1 MFPNPRSPTPPSR
14 PGFTLIELLV
24 VVVIIATL
32 VGLLLPALASGR
44 ASSRATVCGSNLKQ
58 LAQAAM
64 GYAPEHG
71 GRFPPGASTIFVYGS
86 GKRPVPDLERWH
98 GRRARENE
106 PFDPSRGPLA
116 EYLGGD
122 GMVKQCPS
130 FQPDNPNGFEAGCGG
145 YGYNNEYVGRES
157 GTVIDVGARVD
168 VFAQPVA
175 TVFFADTA
183 FAQPAPGGGGGGG
196 GGDAYLIEYSFV
208 EPAVWSSG
216 FSAGQPTDPSMHFRH
231 RESASVAWLDGHI
244 DRQTMSYTRANVYG
258 VSEARNRQM
267 HIGNIGD
274 PDNNALFDRE

>member
-1 MFPNPRSPTPPSR
+1 MLPDSRSQISTAR
-14 PGFTLIELLV
+14 AGFTLIELLV
-24 VVVIIATL
+24 VIVIIATL

-64 GYAPEHG
+64 TYAPEHD

-98 GRRARENE
+98 GRRNAESE

-116 EYLGGD
+116 PYFGGD
-122 GMVKQCPS
+122 EMVKQCPS

-157 GTVIDVGARVD
+157 ATVIDIGARVD

-183 FAQPAPGGGGGGG
+183 FAQPS

-231 RESASVAWLDGHI
+231 QESANVAWLDGHV
-244 DRQTMSYTRANVYG
+244 DRQTMSYARANVYG

-267 HIGNIGD
+267 HIGNIGE
-274 PDNNALFDRE
+274 PDSNALFDRE